1 MSTYHITLWVS
12 SGKIGK
18 DENKSVFKGKITTCK
33 SFSRGDCN
41 NIYQLRKL
49 CNKVSS
55 LLNKRRRKC
64 IYAEMVAW
72 KFFQNNESY

>member
-1 MSTYHITLWVS
+1 MITYYITLWES

-18 DENKSVFKGKITTCK
+18 DENKLVFKGKITICK
-33 SFSRGDCN
+33 SFSRADCN

-55 LLNKRRRKC
+55 LLL
-64 IYAEMVAW
+64 E
-72 KFFQNNESY
+72 